1 MKKKIVREPTESVFF
16 LDSAG
21 NAWETCSADDLDAVA
36 FGPRGCARRVSEEA
50 YIAYINDG
58 MELDPKKKPEVRQP
72 TEAEIL
78 NQEEWQ
84 EEYDAACA
92 AISEARKEL
101 LAAQRKLDAAVD
113 HAAWMKG
120 G

>member
-1 MKKKIVREPTESVFF
+1 MDSVFF
-16 LDSAG
+16 VDSAG
-21 NAWETCSADDLDAVA
+21 NAWETCSADDNDAVA

-58 MELDPKKKPEVRQP
+58 MEMDPKKKPEVREP
-72 TEAEIL
+72 TEAEIR

-84 EEYDAACA
+84 EEFDAACG
-92 AISEARKEL
+92 AISDAKAEL
-101 LAAQRKLDAAVD
+101 EAAQRKLDAAVD

>member
-1 MKKKIVREPTESVFF
+1 MKAKVFRE
-16 LDSAG
+16 
-21 NAWETCSADDLDAVA
+21 
-36 FGPRGCARRVSEEA
+36 
-50 YIAYINDG
+50 
-58 MELDPKKKPEVRQP
+58 P
-72 TEAEIL
+72 TEAEIR

-92 AISEARKEL
+92 AISDAKKEL
-101 LAAQRKLDAAVD
+101 AAAEEALLSAQRKLDAAID